1 MLNAMIG
8 TERRRDQRFAVRERA
23 IAVLKAGASFTK
35 LGQVVDISRGGL
47 AFDYVLLDA
56 VDPDALSGAEVEV
69 PMVLNILTEDGF
81 MALQGA
87 GIQTVSDRSL
97 ANDRSFSTVQ
107 TRRCS
112 VRFRDLTPVQ
122 RAQLG
127 DFLLNRVAAHG

>member
-122 RAQLG
+122 R
-127 DFLLNRVAAHG
+127 